1 MSELL
6 TENIFSQDEA
16 SILEEV
22 MNIAFGKASADLA
35 DVIDIRILLNVPMV
49 EVLRAGDLLQR
60 IKEETKVYGAVSIIE
75 QNFWGK
81 YTGSAFL
88 VFPST
93 ASKGLVS
100 LFDEEEEEGLEN
112 SPLLEKETLL
122 EVGNIVIGA
131 CVGKVAELL
140 DDIVSFSQPRLIP
153 RVIIDNLSGETVT
166 PKLDD
171 PGKYAVLMKT
181 VFHLEDKDISGFLFL
196 VANQKSMTW
205 LKTALNNFMEK
216 F

>member
-1 MSELL
+1 MNSSI
-6 TENIFSQDEA
+6 TETIFTKDEA

-22 MNIAFGKASADLA
+22 MNIAFGKASSDLA
-35 DVIDIRILLNVPMV
+35 EVIDIRILLNVPMV
-49 EVLRAGDLLQR
+49 EVLKAEDLLQR
-60 IKEETKVYGAVSIIE
+60 IKEETKVYETISIIE

-81 YTGSAFL
+81 YTGSAL
-88 VFPST
+88 LAFPST

-100 LFDEEEEEGLEN
+100 LFDEDDDSPEN
-112 SPLLEKETLL
+112 SPVLEKETLL
-122 EVGNIVIGA
+122 EVGNILIGA

-153 RVIIDNLSGETVT
+153 RVIIDNFSSDTVT
-166 PKLDD
+166 QKLDD

-196 VANQKSMTW
+196 VSNQKSMEW
-205 LKTALNNFMEK
+205 LKTALHNFMDK